1 MNLPICGFDAKNSV
15 LCPQCETKLEDG
27 ILTDADVDAAIKIA
41 GLAKNNK
48 EINRFTLLSCREI
61 KGQMVITL
69 SRKDIVTI
77 RNSKTLYGLLQKEF
91 KQKIWLVDEDHDS
104 ENFIRNLFFP
114 IKIRSVNT
122 VWEPHGAQKI
132 RAMISGRYTPKFPI
146 DINKVREIVK
156 TAKNLDMDI
165 TFEDDKR

>member
-27 ILTDADVDAAIKIA
+27 ILTNADVDAAIKIA

-48 EINRFTLLSCREI
+48 EISRFTLLSCREI
-61 KGQMVITL
+61 KGQLVITL
-69 SRKDIVTI
+69 SRKDIMTI
-77 RNSKTLYGLLQKEF
+77 RNSNTLYGLLEKEF
-91 KQKIWLVDEDHDS
+91 NQKIWLVDEDWNS

-114 IKIRSVNT
+114 IKILSVNM
-122 VWEPHGAQKI
+122 VWEPHGTQKI
-132 RAMISGRYTPKFPI
+132 RVIISGRHTPKFPI
-146 DINKVREIVK
+146 DIDKVIEIVK

-165 TFEDDKR
+165 TFEDKR